1 MRTREAMLLPWQ
13 AKCLY
18 DNTDHIGKDTYTM
31 SNTAHSKDREDKK
44 ILPLRILEILKEHS
58 DEDHPLTSTQII
70 SRLER
75 DYGLKATRN
84 TIRSNLRV
92 LIDAGYKISTFEDN
106 GNGIYIE
113 GGELDHRQLRWLV
126 DSVLNCR
133 YLPENRARELITTL
147 KKMGG
152 PSFCSSMDYADALK
166 QWPRHSNQQFSF
178 SLELLEDA
186 IESGRRVS
194 FNYNRMDCDGEL
206 HQLGDTHLVLPIC
219 IFPVNYQYYMVGHD
233 FGADMLLHYRL
244 DRMTGTKIAELPI
257 DEDKKLKPLDFNAV
271 QYARQHPHM
280 YGGTPEPITMKMP
293 RRLAGAVMDTFGP
306 AALMRPLDDEFMQVR
321 VNAAPEGMRFF
332 ALQYGPSCEVLSP
345 QELRDI
351 IKQDIIGM
359 MEKYSD

>member
-1 MRTREAMLLPWQ
+1 
-13 AKCLY
+13 
-18 DNTDHIGKDTYTM
+18 M
-31 SNTAHSKDREDKK
+31 SDSAITKNREDKK
-44 ILPLRILEILKEHS
+44 ILPLRILQILKEHS
-58 DEDHPLTSTQII
+58 DEKHPLNSTQII
-70 SRLER
+70 SRLEK

-84 TIRSNLRV
+84 TIRSNLSV
-92 LIDAGYKISTFEDN
+92 LTDAGYEISTFEDN
-106 GNGIYIE
+106 GKGIYIE
-113 GGELDHRQLRWLV
+113 EGDLIHEQLRWLV

-133 YLPENRARELITTL
+133 YLPENRAQELITTL

-166 QWPRHSNQQFSF
+166 QWPRHNNQEFSL
-178 SLELLEDA
+178 SLELLEEA
-186 IESGRRVS
+186 IENGCRVS
-194 FNYNRMDCDGEL
+194 FNYNRMDCDGKL

-244 DRMTGTKIAELPI
+244 DRMTKPKIIKPSV
-257 DEDKKLKPLDFNAV
+257 DEDKKLKPKNFNAV

-293 RRLAGAVMDTFGP
+293 RRLAGAVVDTFGP
-306 AALMRPLDDEFMQVR
+306 AALMRPLDEEFMQVR
-321 VNAAPEGMRFF
+321 VTAAPEGMRFF

-345 QELRDI
+345 QGLRDT